1 MGRVITVEVS
11 DMQGRIVERLAEV
24 YGCSCADVLRSGIAG
39 VAARR
44 AGYLAPDDGEADV
57 WAVAVPLLVQVDPLD
72 LVDALADG
80 A

>member
-1 MGRVITVEVS
+1 MITVEVS

-44 AGYLAPDDGEADV
+44 AGYLSPDDVEVDI

-72 LVDALADG
+72 VVDALADG

>member
-11 DMQGRIVERLAEV
+11 DMQGRVVEGLAEV

-44 AGYLAPDDGEADV
+44 EGYLAPDDPEGDI
-57 WAVAVPLLVQVDPLD
+57 WGVAVPLLVQVDPLD
-72 LVDALADG
+72 LVDALAEAD
-80 A
+80 

>member
-1 MGRVITVEVS
+1 MGRLITVEVS

-44 AGYLAPDDGEADV
+44 AGYLHPEHPEGDV
-57 WAVAVPLLVQVDPLD
+57 WAVAIPLLVQVDPLD
-72 LVDALADG
+72 LVDALAEGD
-80 A
+80 